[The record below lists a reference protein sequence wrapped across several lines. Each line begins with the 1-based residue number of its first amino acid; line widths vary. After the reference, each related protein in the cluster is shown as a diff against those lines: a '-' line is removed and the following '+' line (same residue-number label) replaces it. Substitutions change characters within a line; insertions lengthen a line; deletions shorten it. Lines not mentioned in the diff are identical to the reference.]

1 MRVCL
6 LLLAACTSS
15 AQNNAEA
22 AVVAELAAT
31 LSDAQQSLSE
41 FHTAI
46 AQLKLQDDQSRE
58 VLASVQEELRQL
70 QWQYNELQAVH
81 AELQVSHDALHLEH
95 RGLQKKLSSA
105 RLLPNLPGGGQTGA
119 EQLRRRALSSD
130 DTCVEGNDV
139 LLTVEGVAV
148 FEDDLIVG
156 SGDQQASVLDVV
168 ATSSSAAASV
178 DALRDWTCLPSYSTT
193 LAKPFQTIDTLGSI
207 DHEHFRIGDADFLV
221 EANFYNGSTYETT
234 SVVYWFNGA
243 SASFE
248 IYQAIETRGARGV
261 ESFTIGNRTFLA
273 FAHEVHHGSYF
284 VNSTIW
290 CYNNATAI
298 FEWFQDLA
306 TIGARDW
313 TYFDIGDLYFLA
325 VANHRMDMSSYH
337 VQSAVYKFD
346 HAKDTFELFQEIDTV
361 GAFHWEH
368 FAIDGENFLVVAN
381 HYNGTSYDVNSVV
394 YRYNHVVAEFQL
406 FQELPSKGAAD
417 FEHFRLGDADF
428 LALANFLDGSGY
440 AIASVVYR
448 FNNATCL
455 FEPFQYIDTTGAFD
469 WEHFVIGDVNFLAVA
484 SVYDSGSYDATS
496 VVYRYDVG
504 TATFKA
510 YQNISTTGAR
520 NWQHFRIAE
529 TNFLSITEYAW
540 GGGDATTS
548 VMLCNSFCFL

>member
-1 MRVCL
+1 MTWWSSCVRVCL

-178 DALRDWTCLPSYSTT
+178 DALRDWTCLPRDR
-193 LAKPFQTIDTLGSI
+193 K
-207 DHEHFRIGDADFLV
+207 
-221 EANFYNGSTYETT
+221 
-234 SVVYWFNGA
+234 SVV
-243 SASFE
+243 
-248 IYQAIETRGARGV
+248 
-261 ESFTIGNRTFLA
+261 
-273 FAHEVHHGSYF
+273 
-284 VNSTIW
+284 
-290 CYNNATAI
+290 
-298 FEWFQDLA
+298 
-306 TIGARDW
+306 
-313 TYFDIGDLYFLA
+313 
-325 VANHRMDMSSYH
+325 
-337 VQSAVYKFD
+337 
-346 HAKDTFELFQEIDTV
+346 
-361 GAFHWEH
+361 
-368 FAIDGENFLVVAN
+368 
-381 HYNGTSYDVNSVV
+381 
-394 YRYNHVVAEFQL
+394 
-406 FQELPSKGAAD
+406 
-417 FEHFRLGDADF
+417 
-428 LALANFLDGSGY
+428 
-440 AIASVVYR
+440 
-448 FNNATCL
+448 
-455 FEPFQYIDTTGAFD
+455 
-469 WEHFVIGDVNFLAVA
+469 
-484 SVYDSGSYDATS
+484 
-496 VVYRYDVG
+496 
-504 TATFKA
+504 
-510 YQNISTTGAR
+510 
-520 NWQHFRIAE
+520 
-529 TNFLSITEYAW
+529 
-540 GGGDATTS
+540 
-548 VMLCNSFCFL
+548 